1 MDWNM
6 SILRKKAADHKGP
19 IKHGTN
25 ETEKK
30 SYVHL
35 FLVVMKQHR
44 GLKGAEPHQLTKQP
58 KYRAVENE

>member
-1 MDWNM
+1 M

-30 SYVHL
+30 TVKHL
-35 FLVVMKQHR
+35 FLVVMKQ
-44 GLKGAEPHQLTKQP
+44 P
-58 KYRAVENE
+58 